1 MSKGR
6 TPTHVWPAKP
16 KPSSRPKRKPQ
27 VVPTP
32 RCDEAKV
39 DVGWIIASHSTG
51 EFVPLDFAQTLE
63 AENAA
68 LRAKLAV
75 WESIQRDA

>member
-1 MSKGR
+1 MK
-6 TPTHVWPAKP
+6 TNP
-16 KPSSRPKRKPQ
+16 KPSPRPKRKPQ

-51 EFVPLDFAQTLE
+51 EFVPLDFARNLE
-63 AENAA
+63 RQNAT
-68 LRAKLAV
+68 LRAQLAD
-75 WESIQRDA
+75 RDTVIRGL